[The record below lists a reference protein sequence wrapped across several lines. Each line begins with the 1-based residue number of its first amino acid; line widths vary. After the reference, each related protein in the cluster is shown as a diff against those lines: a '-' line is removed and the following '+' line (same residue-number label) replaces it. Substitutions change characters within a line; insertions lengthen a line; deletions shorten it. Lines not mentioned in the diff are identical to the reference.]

1 MTPYKCRAHRHM
13 LVCVYVCAPMY
24 KVVLVQNLAKS
35 DYLHIHMAHSD
46 INDPGVLN
54 AQGPPLLSSCSGYTC
69 IDLYVAMV
77 RGQDHV
83 PSTMSARQDKMR
95 ATMMFEHY
103 DCMITQDEKNLF
115 MNKNA
120 DKGSVVIL
128 KEHLDFVVLASL
140 IWAFAAQKVCV
151 YNALGDRYLLVFLQA
166 CKFVLPCHCLSLS
179 PSPSLSLSPS
189 SHRIVHLIPNTLSLQ
204 HTHLRYQC
212 RRRSSNNSMEN
223 HRTHSHPTPSTI
235 CEGRKKTAH
244 RLSTLGSQGPKETKT
259 ARCRKP
265 CGGRICA
272 PLLICFERALNNTV
286 VT

>member
-1 MTPYKCRAHRHM
+1 
-13 LVCVYVCAPMY
+13 MY

-54 AQGPPLLSSCSGYTC
+54 AQGPPLLSSCSGYSC

-151 YNALGDRYLLVFLQA
+151 YKALGDRYLLVFLQA

-179 PSPSLSLSPS
+179 PSPSLPLSLPFSPSLSLGSFHWFHVSPPCCTVV
-189 SHRIVHLIPNTLSLQ
+189 RKEEEPCWPTKKM
-204 HTHLRYQC
+204 
-212 RRRSSNNSMEN
+212 RRALLAN
-223 HRTHSHPTPSTI
+223 
-235 CEGRKKTAH
+235 KKTVGVT
-244 RLSTLGSQGPKETKT
+244 RPGSQGWMSF
-259 ARCRKP
+259 
-265 CGGRICA
+265 GW
-272 PLLICFERALNNTV
+272 
-286 VT
+286 

>member
-1 MTPYKCRAHRHM
+1 M
-13 LVCVYVCAPMY
+13 
-24 KVVLVQNLAKS
+24 
-35 DYLHIHMAHSD
+35 
-46 INDPGVLN
+46 
-54 AQGPPLLSSCSGYTC
+54 SSP
-69 IDLYVAMV
+69 V
-77 RGQDHV
+77 
-83 PSTMSARQDKMR
+83 
-95 ATMMFEHY
+95 
-103 DCMITQDEKNLF
+103 
-115 MNKNA
+115 
-120 DKGSVVIL
+120 
-128 KEHLDFVVLASL
+128 L

-204 HTHLRYQC
+204 HTHLRYKC

-265 CGGRICA
+265 CGGRTCA